1 MARKSDQRSRTNTEI
16 DNCRDEFGAD
26 STYRECLPEIIKSIA
41 ASCRDKGNY
50 DHVGAA
56 LIPSWTEVVDI
67 VDLLRDILFPGYFG
81 DQHIAE
87 VELEY
92 HLGAEVTLAFD
103 KLSTQIARTVRHDCL
118 RYRQI
123 CSQCVE
129 RGQHETVTFLA
140 KIPALRAMLATDVR
154 AAYQGDP
161 AAKTHDEIVF
171 AYPGLFAIMVY
182 RLAHELWLQQVPL
195 LPRMMTEFAHGKTGI
210 DIHPGA
216 TIGESFFIDHGT
228 GVVVGE
234 TTIVGQ
240 RVRVY
245 QGVTLGA
252 KSVPRNEQGDLMRGA
267 KRHPTIEDDVT
278 IYSNATILGG
288 DTVVGARSIIG
299 GNVWLTE
306 SVPPD
311 TAVLQEHPPLIF
323 RSQAKAARGL
333 G

>member
-1 MARKSDQRSRTNTEI
+1 MARKSEQNPRIQLEI
-16 DNCRDEFGAD
+16 DSCPEEFGDGHNHRA
-26 STYRECLPEIIKSIA
+26 RLPGIIKSIA
-41 ASCRDKGNY
+41 ASRRREDTY
-50 DHVGAA
+50 DHIGAA
-56 LIPSWTEVVDI
+56 LIPSWTEVVEI

-81 DQHIAE
+81 DQHISE
-87 VELEY
+87 VDLEY

-103 KLSTQIARTVRHDCL
+103 KLAAQIARTVRHDCL

-129 RGQHETVTFLA
+129 RGQMETANFLA
-140 KIPALRAMLATDVR
+140 KVPDLRAVLATDVR
-154 AAYQGDP
+154 AAYEGDP

-182 RLAHELWLQQVPL
+182 RLAHELWLQNVPL
-195 LPRMMTEFAHGKTGI
+195 LPRMMTEYAHGKTGI

-228 GVVVGE
+228 GVVIGE
-234 TTIVGQ
+234 TTIVGD
-240 RVRVY
+240 RVRLY

-252 KSVPRNEQGDLMRGA
+252 KSVPRDEQGDLMRTA

-278 IYSNATILGG
+278 VYSNATILGG

-306 SVPPD
+306 SVPAD
-311 TAVLQEHPPLIF
+311 TVVLLEHPPLVF
-323 RSQAKAARGL
+323 RSHPRSLRDLA
-333 G
+333 